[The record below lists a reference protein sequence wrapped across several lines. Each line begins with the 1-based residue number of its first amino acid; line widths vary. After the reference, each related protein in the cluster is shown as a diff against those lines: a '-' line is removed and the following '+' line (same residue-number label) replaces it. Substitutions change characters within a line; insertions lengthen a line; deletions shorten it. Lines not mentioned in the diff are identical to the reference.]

1 MLYIQNRNIY
11 LQNDTGTNYY
21 KEIPLS
27 EILAVESTGKG
38 KPASITSA
46 EGGDLVSHC
55 FEIRT
60 ANVDYF
66 IGKRLNIFCVPFHI
80 YTDISQQK
88 TNTSNSELTMFSGIY
103 ILAEDGDKGGEM
115 ARQWEAS
122 IRQALMPVVHV
133 TGPQGSVSS
142 TKVS

>member
-1 MLYIQNRNIY
+1 MKGVERRVARALYKQRLNEKASLLEARHEGDHIISGIFIFSLYTRLGKILYILYVQYQHIY

-38 KPASITSA
+38 KPTSITSA
-46 EGGDLVSHC
+46 EGGDIVSHC

-66 IGKRLNIFCVPFHI
+66 IGKRFDIFCVPFHI
-80 YTDISQQK
+80 SQ
-88 TNTSNSELTMFSGIY
+88 N
-103 ILAEDGDKGGEM
+103 
-115 ARQWEAS
+115 
-122 IRQALMPVVHV
+122 
-133 TGPQGSVSS
+133 
-142 TKVS
+142 

>member
-1 MLYIQNRNIY
+1 MLYIQYRHIY

-38 KPASITSA
+38 KPTSITSA
-46 EGGDLVSHC
+46 EGGDIVSHC

-80 YTDISQQK
+80 YTVY
-88 TNTSNSELTMFSGIY
+88 N
-103 ILAEDGDKGGEM
+103 
-115 ARQWEAS
+115 
-122 IRQALMPVVHV
+122 
-133 TGPQGSVSS
+133 
-142 TKVS
+142 

>member
-1 MLYIQNRNIY
+1 MLYKLYEQYQHIH

-38 KPASITSA
+38 KPTSITSA
-46 EGGDLVSHC
+46 EGGDIVSHC

-66 IGKRLNIFCVPFHI
+66 IGKRFDLFVSHFIYLKKLTRRIQKLN
-80 YTDISQQK
+80 
-88 TNTSNSELTMFSGIY
+88 MFSGIY
-103 ILAEDGDKGGEM
+103 ISAEDGDKGGEM